1 MQDFLTIK
9 QEWGSKDRESVADY
23 TARFEQLLPYG
34 GPIYQDPV
42 AQRDHYLN
50 GLRPQLYKSL
60 CTVALKDRW
69 EAYHAAMNLE
79 RADQRILEKK
89 VASKE
94 SGKRKV
100 VGSREESP
108 QTSRSKKKK
117 ARTSDHGYAY
127 PPPRPIRSAP
137 SPGAPPSCNFCGRPH
152 LGECKFHTGTCFGCG
167 EQGHYKRVCP
177 NRVVQGRA
185 MSEPTVNG
193 GRAPSG
199 IRSGS
204 RRDRGHNN
212 EGGHDHRDQSQASR
226 VGGQPRLF
234 AVQREEANAA
244 PDVVTGLI
252 TIFGQPAFAL
262 MDSGSTHSFI
272 SSTFAHKLG
281 IEPTP
286 LGQNLGVRTPVGD
299 TLIVDSVFRS
309 CVIVIAGYDTIVDLI
324 LLPFYEIDVI
334 LGMDWLSRNHAKL
347 DCFNKEVS
355 FKVEGRGTALFKGI
369 RRPIPGALISA
380 TLAFTLIREGCEA
393 YLAHVV
399 EAPNVELKDVPVARE
414 FPEVFLEEFPGLPPL
429 REVEFGIE
437 VVPGIAPISIP
448 PYQMAPVELKESK
461 EQLQELLD
469 KGFIRPSVSP

>member
-9 QEWGSKDRESVADY
+9 QEWGSEDRESVVDY
-23 TARFEQLLPYG
+23 TARFEQMLPYG
-34 GPIYQDPV
+34 GPLYQDPV

-60 CTVALKDRW
+60 CTIAWKDRW

-79 RADQRILEKK
+79 RVDQRILEQK
-89 VASKE
+89 VVSKE

-100 VGSREESP
+100 VGSREKSP
-108 QTSRSKKKK
+108 QTSLSKKKK
-117 ARTSDHGYAY
+117 ARTSNQGYAY
-127 PPPRPIRSAP
+127 PPPRPNRSAP
-137 SPGAPPSCNFCGRPH
+137 SPGAPPSCNFCGRRH
-152 LGECKFHTGTCFGCG
+152 LGECKIRTGTCFGCG
-167 EQGHYKRVCP
+167 EQGHYKRECP

-185 MSEPTVNG
+185 TSEPTVNG

-212 EGGHDHRDQSQASR
+212 EGGHDRRDQSQASR
-226 VGGQPRLF
+226 VGGQHRLF

-244 PDVVTGLI
+244 PDVVTGMI

-299 TLIVDSVFRS
+299 TLIADSVFQS
-309 CVIVIAGYDTIVDLI
+309 CVIVIAGYDSRLNPP
-324 LLPFYEIDVI
+324 PF
-334 LGMDWLSRNHAKL
+334 
-347 DCFNKEVS
+347 
-355 FKVEGRGTALFKGI
+355 
-369 RRPIPGALISA
+369 
-380 TLAFTLIREGCEA
+380 
-393 YLAHVV
+393 
-399 EAPNVELKDVPVARE
+399 
-414 FPEVFLEEFPGLPPL
+414 L
-429 REVEFGIE
+429 R
-437 VVPGIAPISIP
+437 
-448 PYQMAPVELKESK
+448 
-461 EQLQELLD
+461 D
-469 KGFIRPSVSP
+469 